1 MYLKLKFF
9 FYFFIFCIDI
19 NILAWVVMM
28 VLYYIKRKG
37 IENEMH
43 SLNCYLRIIPFY
55 INKKKEEIIERK

>member
-1 MYLKLKFF
+1 LG
-9 FYFFIFCIDI
+9 IRGNSGI
-19 NILAWVVMM
+19 IL
-28 VLYYIKRKG
+28 YKKKG